1 MTVPTQVSNITLDT
15 GSPPFKMVAD
25 IQKVAQILC
34 LSKGFTLPLRSILRQ
49 LI

>member
-25 IQKVAQILC
+25 ILKVAQILC
-34 LSKGFTLPLRSILRQ
+34 LSKDFTQPLWSTLRQ
-49 LI
+49 